1 MTARIPAPGPA
12 DAPGPLLTLAGRPLT
27 GWPATGLSFL
37 AGAVLVLAFAP
48 IDLYLLA
55 PLALALWFALLRGAR
70 PRTALRHGYAF
81 GLGLFGLG
89 ATWIF
94 NSLLIFGD
102 APWLVATL
110 ITLLFVLVLAWY
122 PALLAWLAARF
133 FGRTGLTAWLL
144 ALAAGFMAFELLRG
158 WLFSGFPWLLV
169 GHVLLDSPVRTVL
182 PLAGEAGGTLL
193 VALLAGVLGLVVAR
207 RFVAGALL
215 LVTLVAASAATLP
228 WRWVEPAGPALSV
241 GIVQGNIEQARK
253 WEEDGVRHA
262 LSRYTGMSLEAAGV
276 DLLVWPETA
285 IPAFYFEV
293 HEELEPFSAML
304 EEAGTELVVGI
315 FDYDPADRSMY
326 NSIRH
331 IPSGATYDKRQL
343 VPFGEYLPLRDRV
356 AWLHRL
362 LDIPMSD
369 LAAGTGNGRLAM
381 AGHVAGLTICYEA
394 AYARRVRTA
403 LPDAGFLLN
412 VSNDAWFGVTLAP
425 HQHLQIAR
433 VRALEMGRP
442 MIRGTNTGIS
452 ALIDAEGRVTAR
464 AGLFTREVLRGEIQP
479 QQGHT
484 PAARFG
490 PWPALLLAGL
500 LLLPALRTLRTGRAG

>member
-1 MTARIPAPGPA
+1 MNDRIPGSGPSE
-12 DAPGPLLTLAGRPLT
+12 APGPLLALAGRPLT
-27 GWPATGLSFL
+27 GWPATGLSLL

-48 IDLYLLA
+48 FDLYLLA
-55 PLALALWFALLRGAR
+55 PLALALWFALLRGAH
-70 PRTALRHGYAF
+70 PRAALRHGYAF
-81 GLGLFGLG
+81 GLGLFGFG
-89 ATWIF
+89 ASWIF
-94 NSLLIFGD
+94 NSLLIFGA
-102 APWLVATL
+102 APFLVATL

-122 PALLAWLAARF
+122 PALLAWIAARYL
-133 FGRTGLTAWLL
+133 GRARLLAWLL

-169 GHVLLDSPVRTVL
+169 GHVLLDSPAQAVL
-182 PLAGEAGGTLL
+182 PLAGEAGGSLL
-193 VALLAGVLGLVVAR
+193 VALFAGVAVLVTAR
-207 RFVAGALL
+207 RFRAGAVLL
-215 LVTLVAASAATLP
+215 AILVAAVAAASP
-228 WRWVEPAGPALSV
+228 WRWLEPAGPRLSV
-241 GIVQGNIEQARK
+241 GIVQGNIEQGRK
-253 WEEDGVRHA
+253 WAEDGVRHA
-262 LSRYTGMSLEAAGV
+262 LSRYTGMSLEAAGI
-276 DLLVWPETA
+276 DLIVWPETA

-293 HEELEPFSAML
+293 HEDLEPFSALL

-315 FDYDPADRSMY
+315 FDYDPVDQSMY

-343 VPFGEYLPLRDRV
+343 VPFGEYLPLRQRV
-356 AWLHRL
+356 AWLDRL

-369 LAAGTGNGRLAM
+369 LSAGTGTGRVAM
-381 AGHVAGLTICYEA
+381 AGQVAGLTVCYEA

-403 LPDAGFLLN
+403 LPDAAFLLN
-412 VSNDAWFGVTLAP
+412 VSNDAWFGKTLAP

-464 AGLFTREVLRGEIQP
+464 SGLFTREVLRGEIQP

-490 PWPALLLAGL
+490 PWLALLLAGL
-500 LLLPALRTLRTGRAG
+500 LLLPALRSLRAGRAG